1 MPWLWIQKLCVGA
14 IMLVVEFVKHD
25 AFRESSQ
32 VRQSPTFWFLK
43 AQAGASQFKKSS
55 LRVACVV
62 SVNAFRQQTFPTALP
77 PARKSGA
84 AAPCS
89 HTCAK
94 TVLAFTRSLRWL
106 ISAFH
111 NREPVRL
118 RSESG
123 YTRDTASIVNDTA
136 QERL

>member
-106 ISAFH
+106 VSPFH
-111 NREPVRL
+111 KTE
-118 RSESG
+118 E
-123 YTRDTASIVNDTA
+123 
-136 QERL
+136 

>member
-1 MPWLWIQKLCVGA
+1 
-14 IMLVVEFVKHD
+14 MLVVEFVKHD

-77 PARKSGA
+77 PACEGGA
-84 AAPCS
+84 TAFGS
-89 HTCAK
+89 HTGAK
-94 TVLAFTRSLRWL
+94 TVLVFARSLRWL
-106 ISAFH
+106 IGAFH
-111 NREPVRL
+111 KTDSAEPI
-118 RSESG
+118 E
-123 YTRDTASIVNDTA
+123 
-136 QERL
+136 EW

>member
-77 PARKSGA
+77 PPREGGTTAFG
-84 AAPCS
+84 S
-89 HTCAK
+89 HPRAK
-94 TVLAFTRSLRWL
+94 AVLAFTRSLRWL

-111 NREPVRL
+111 KTDSAEPIK
-118 RSESG
+118 EW
-123 YTRDTASIVNDTA
+123 VN
-136 QERL
+136 